1 MHAITQRSAGSRP
14 EPYGQVELLIL
25 FHPRLQV
32 AGRHRVPAETCTAT
46 TQAWLTL
53 DVYGNPAL
61 SDLTGKPV
69 LEDLRLESGGTDL
82 EALLPDTIVN
92 EVADYLLGEA

>member
-1 MHAITQRSAGSRP
+1 MHAITGKTQGRP
-14 EPYGQVELLIL
+14 EPYAQVELLLL

-32 AGRHRVPAETCTAT
+32 AGLRKVPAETCAAA

-61 SDLTGKPV
+61 SELTGRPV
-69 LEDLRLESGGTDL
+69 LEDLRLESGGRDI
-82 EALLPDTIVN
+82 EALLPDAIVN

>member
-14 EPYGQVELLIL
+14 DPYGQVELLIL
-25 FHPRLQV
+25 LHPRLQV
-32 AGRHRVPAETCTAT
+32 PGLRRVPAETCAAS

-53 DVYGNPAL
+53 DVYGHRAL
-61 SDLTGKPV
+61 SELTGKPV
-69 LEDLRLESGGTDL
+69 LEDLRLEAGGSDI

>member
-1 MHAITQRSAGSRP
+1 MHVITQRSPGSRP

-32 AGRHRVPAETCTAT
+32 PGLRRVPAETCAAAA
-46 TQAWLTL
+46 QAWLTL
-53 DVYGNPAL
+53 DVYGKPAL
-61 SDLTGKPV
+61 SELTGKPV
-69 LEDLRLESGGTDL
+69 LEDLRLEAGGTDL
-82 EALLPDTIVN
+82 ETLLPDTIVN

>member
-1 MHAITQRSAGSRP
+1 MHAITSKTKGRP
-14 EPYGQVELLIL
+14 EPYAQVELLLL

-32 AGRHRVPAETCTAT
+32 AGLRKVPAETCAAA

-61 SDLTGKPV
+61 SELTGRPV
-69 LEDLRLESGGTDL
+69 LEDLRLESGGTDI
-82 EALLPDTIVN
+82 EALLPDAIVN
-92 EVADYLLGEA
+92 GVADYLLGEA

>member
-1 MHAITQRSAGSRP
+1 MHAVTRKTQGRP
-14 EPYGQVELLIL
+14 EPYAQVELLLL
-25 FHPRLQV
+25 FHPSLQV
-32 AGRHRVPAETCTAT
+32 AGLRKVPAETCAAA

-61 SDLTGKPV
+61 SELTGRPV
-69 LEDLRLESGGTDL
+69 LEDLRLESGGTDI
-82 EALLPDTIVN
+82 EALLPDAIVN